1 MCIFVPIYTVRL
13 GSCDLTN
20 YTVHSPDCSDLSAP
34 IHNLV
39 TVAMQDTL
47 YVQWDHDYY
56 LCRNFTIYLNGTAV
70 PECTNISALNCTIQR
85 IEADVQY
92 ELTVVSTELGTKNST
107 VSRMIT
113 TDPIMLDHVA
123 AGM

>member
-1 MCIFVPIYTVRL
+1 M
-13 GSCDLTN
+13 
-20 YTVHSPDCSDLSAP
+20 
-34 IHNLV
+34 
-39 TVAMQDTL
+39 
-47 YVQWDHDYY
+47 QWDHDYY
-56 LCRNFTIYLNGTAV
+56 LCRNFTIYLNETAV

-85 IEADVQY
+85 IEAGVQY
-92 ELTVVSTELGTKNST
+92 ELRVVSTELGTKNST